1 MCIAIPGRIERI
13 DYPIAIVDFKG
24 LKKEVRIDLLEN
36 PQIGDYVLV
45 HVGMA
50 IQKVDEEEAKKTW
63 ELLER
68 VADETGNQAF

>member
-1 MCIAIPGRIERI
+1 MCLAIPGKIEKI
-13 DYPIAIVDFKG
+13 SYPTAVVDFKG
-24 LKKEVRIDLLEN
+24 LKREVRIDLIEDLN
-36 PQIGDYVLV
+36 VGDFVLV

-68 VADETGNQAF
+68 IADETGY